1 MRRRL
6 SLLLTRISFITR
18 SCLFGLK
25 DMVETHQRIVN
36 KVFKEHIKRKIE
48 VYVDDILAKS
58 QAANHYIADLEKT
71 FAMLR

>member
-1 MRRRL
+1 
-6 SLLLTRISFITR
+6 
-18 SCLFGLK
+18 
-25 DMVETHQRIVN
+25 MVETHQRIVN